1 MIYSIL
7 NMKVYCL
14 GRFFATRFKG
24 LKDVMELVGQNSPR
38 LDHGAQ
44 RELEEFLEK
53 NYKEIDVDST
63 VKIADILFVNSG
75 YFKSDTVFRH
85 LHAQF
90 DTLSTTRKVKLLHLI
105 SKQGYPVELFR
116 RKYSED
122 IPNTLKQITTDTKIL
137 GVYVVC
143 LSKIL
148 KFTPDQEDQIL
159 SYINQVNHILN
170 PKHIINL
177 IANSKGRLQEHLVDI
192 LADPLIKHAQ
202 HNSIIKE
209 HNTKNHPDFRR

>member
-1 MIYSIL
+1 MKLYS
-7 NMKVYCL
+7 L
-14 GRFFATRFKG
+14 GRVFTTRFRS
-24 LKDVMELVGQNSPR
+24 LTDVMELVGQNSPR

-44 RELEEFLEK
+44 RELEGFIEK

-63 VKIADILFVNSG
+63 VKLADILFVNSG
-75 YFKSDTVFRH
+75 YFKSDTVFQH
-85 LHAQF
+85 LHSQF

-105 SKQGYPVELFR
+105 SKQGYPVELFI

-122 IPNTLKQITTDTKIL
+122 VADTLKKINTDTKIL
-137 GVYVVC
+137 GVYVIC

-148 KFTPDQEDQIL
+148 KFTPEQEDQII
-159 SYINQVNHILN
+159 SYINQVKHLLS

-202 HNSIIKE
+202 KNSIIKE

>member
-1 MIYSIL
+1 
-7 NMKVYCL
+7 
-14 GRFFATRFKG
+14 
-24 LKDVMELVGQNSPR
+24 
-38 LDHGAQ
+38 
-44 RELEEFLEK
+44 
-53 NYKEIDVDST
+53 
-63 VKIADILFVNSG
+63 
-75 YFKSDTVFRH
+75 
-85 LHAQF
+85 
-90 DTLSTTRKVKLLHLI
+90 VKLLHLI

>member
-1 MIYSIL
+1 
-7 NMKVYCL
+7 MKLYCI
-14 GRFFATRFKG
+14 GRFFANRFRG

-44 RELEEFLEK
+44 RELEQYIDK
-53 NYKEIDVDST
+53 NYKEIDGDST
-63 VKIADILFVNSG
+63 VKLADILFVNSG
-75 YFKSDTVFRH
+75 YFKSDTVFQH
-85 LHAQF
+85 LYDQF

-116 RKYSED
+116 GKYSDD
-122 IPNTLKQITTDTKIL
+122 IHNTLKKINTDTKIL
-137 GVYVVC
+137 GVYVIC

-148 KFTPDQEDQIL
+148 KFTPEQEDEIL
-159 SYINQVNHILN
+159 LYINQVKHNLN

-177 IANSKGRLQEHLVDI
+177 IANSKGRLQEQLVDI
-192 LADPLIKHAQ
+192 LADPLIKHAKQ
-202 HNSIIKE
+202 NSIIKE